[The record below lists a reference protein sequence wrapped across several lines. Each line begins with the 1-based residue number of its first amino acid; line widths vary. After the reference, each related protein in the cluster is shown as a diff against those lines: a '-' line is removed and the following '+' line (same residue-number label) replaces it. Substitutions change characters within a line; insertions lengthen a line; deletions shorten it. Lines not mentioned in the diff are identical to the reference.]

1 MHPAALPLRRKCA
14 KSASGHAEVFM
25 AEHGHT
31 EYATADGND
40 VPAHEAGYN
49 HFVEMTVIG
58 TNFVINLL
66 FGLAIGGVIGHWLP
80 AAAVIMASAVAA
92 AISMWTH
99 SRTPGF
105 VMLVVGAL
113 TLLFNSYS

>member
-1 MHPAALPLRRKCA
+1 
-14 KSASGHAEVFM
+14 M
-25 AEHGHT
+25 ADHGQI

-58 TNFVINLL
+58 TNCVINILL
-66 FGLAIGGVIGHWLP
+66 GLTIGGVIGHWLP
-80 AAAVIMASAVAA
+80 GGLVIVGAVIAA
-92 AISMWTH
+92 GISMWTQ
-99 SRTPGF
+99 SRTPGI

-113 TLLFNSYS
+113 ALLLNAYS